1 MNDKIEKY
9 VILVACIIV
18 FGLVALA
25 VTGVPLRGSS
35 GPTGS
40 AVVDVPSGEVQ
51 NVALGF
57 KNYEYQLSPSTLK
70 VGVPVRMEVDMTT
83 VSGCMTSVVIPEF
96 NVRKTVS
103 VGDNIITFTPDRAGT
118 FDITCSMNMGRGTF
132 TVV

>member
-1 MNDKIEKY
+1 MNGKIEKY

-40 AVVDVPSGEVQ
+40 AVAALPSGSVQ
-51 NVALGF
+51 NVGLSF
-57 KNYEYQLSPSTLK
+57 QNYEYILSPSTLK
-70 VGVPVRMEVDMTT
+70 VGVPVRMEVDLAT
-83 VSGCMTSVVIPEF
+83 VSGCMTTVVIPAF
-96 NVRKTVS
+96 NVQKTVGA
-103 VGDNIITFTPDRAGT
+103 GDNIITFTPDKVGT
-118 FDITCSMNMGRGTF
+118 FGITCSMNMGRGTF